1 MSDAHAPGHASVPVP
16 SPLLQNVV
24 DGVTVSVAT
33 RMDLTD
39 PATGRTHG
47 TAPRSSAADVDVAVA
62 AARRAFTTWRRS
74 TPADRQHA
82 LLRLADL
89 VSENAEQLL
98 DAEVRATGKPP
109 AVTRTLEIDRGVDQL
124 RFFAGAAR
132 VLEGVA
138 ATEYTEGH
146 TSYVRREPVGVVAQ
160 VTPWN
165 YPFMMAVWKLAPA
178 LAAGNT
184 VVLKPSDTTPAST
197 VLLGELAA
205 RVFPPGVVNVVC
217 GDRETGKA
225 LAGHAD
231 VDMVA
236 ITGSTRAGSEV
247 MRSAAA
253 RVTNVHLELG
263 GKAPALVFAD
273 VDPARTARS
282 LADAAFFNAGQDCT
296 AVTRVLVERAAYEP
310 LLSELVKAARDTRV
324 GDPSEDAFLGPL
336 NSAAHLGRVAAVIGE
351 LPPHAVLETGG
362 QQLERSGFFFPPTV
376 ISGVRQEDPV
386 VQQETFGPV
395 VTVQPFDTEE
405 EALELACGVDFGLAS
420 SVWTADLGR
429 AMRLSAALDFGCV
442 WLNCHQ
448 VILPEMPHGGYKQS
462 GTGRDL
468 SRYGFDDYTR
478 VKHVM
483 AAHAAP

>member
-1 MSDAHAPGHASVPVP
+1 MHNVVDGGSVPVP
-16 SPLLQNVV
+16 S
-24 DGVTVSVAT
+24 

-39 PATGRTHG
+39 PATGESYG
-47 TAPRSSAADVDVAVA
+47 TAPRSSTAEVDAAVA
-62 AARRAFTTWRRS
+62 AARRAFGGWRRS
-74 TPADRQHA
+74 TPADRQRA
-82 LLRLADL
+82 LLQLADL
-89 VSENAEQLL
+89 VSSNADRLL
-98 DAEVRATGKPP
+98 AAEVRATGKPP

-217 GDRETGKA
+217 GDRETGRA
-225 LAGHAD
+225 LAEHAG

-247 MRSAAA
+247 MTSAAA
-253 RVTNVHLELG
+253 RLTNVHLELG

-273 VDPARTARS
+273 VDTARTARA

-296 AVTRVLVERAAYEP
+296 AVTRVLVERGAYEP
-310 LLSELVKAARDTRV
+310 LLRELVAAARATPV
-324 GDPSEDAFLGPL
+324 GGPQEDAFLGPL
-336 NSAAHLGRVAAVIGE
+336 NSEAHLGRVAGALSE
-351 LPPHAVLETGG
+351 LPAHAVLETGG
-362 QQLERSGFFFPPTV
+362 IPLERPGFFFRPTV
-376 ISGVRQEDPV
+376 VSGVRQDDAI
-386 VQQETFGPV
+386 VQREIFGPV
-395 VTVQPFDTEE
+395 VTVQPFETEA
-405 EALELACGVDFGLAS
+405 EALELACGVDYGLAS

-429 AMRLSAALDFGCV
+429 AMRLSSSLDFGSV

-448 VILPEMPHGGYKQS
+448 VILPELPHGGYKQS
-462 GTGRDL
+462 GMGRDL

-483 AAHAAP
+483 ASHAAP